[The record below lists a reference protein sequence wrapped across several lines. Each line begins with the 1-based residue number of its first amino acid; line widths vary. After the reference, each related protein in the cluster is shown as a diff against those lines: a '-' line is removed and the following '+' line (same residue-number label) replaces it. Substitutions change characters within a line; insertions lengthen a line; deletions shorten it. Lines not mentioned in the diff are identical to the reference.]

1 MASKLKTTIDSL
13 FSGSENIYSLLWWDD
28 PNGRI
33 INARSFVING
43 HDSIPIFSSE
53 AEAKEQ
59 LAGSGYEKD
68 LLSVKPSLLA
78 GILQKMEYTVLN
90 PGGASPIQFKSCV
103 VKKYAEKN

>member
-1 MASKLKTTIDSL
+1 MASKLKTIIDSL

-28 PNGRI
+28 PDGKI

-59 LAGSGYEKD
+59 LVGSGYEKN
-68 LLSVKPSLLA
+68 LVSVRTSLLA
-78 GILQKMEYTVLN
+78 SKLQKMEYTVLN

-103 VKKYAEKN
+103 VTKYAEKN